1 MFVPVAH
8 AERVSV
14 GKVIGDVT
22 RIRKRNVRPLPRETD
37 VVAVIVLIAMWEQTD
52 SGFPAAADDGE

>member
-14 GKVIGDVT
+14 GKVIGDVS
-22 RIRKRNVRPLPRETD
+22 RIRKRNVRPLPHKTN
-37 VVAVIVLIAMWEQTD
+37 VVAVIAPAAMWEQTD
-52 SGFPAAADDGE
+52 SGFPATADDGE